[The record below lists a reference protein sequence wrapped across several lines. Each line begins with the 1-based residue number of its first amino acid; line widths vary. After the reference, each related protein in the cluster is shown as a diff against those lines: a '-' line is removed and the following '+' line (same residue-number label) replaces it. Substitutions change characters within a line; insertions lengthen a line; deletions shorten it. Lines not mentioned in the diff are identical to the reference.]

1 MKIAAGGDDGGG
13 MGGAE
18 AQQMKFMVN
27 NVKSEIDFLKK
38 MFTVQKLQKID
49 AMETKNRNL
58 GFEIEVIKMNMESVA
73 KT

>member
-1 MKIAAGGDDGGG
+1 
-13 MGGAE
+13 
-18 AQQMKFMVN
+18 MKFMVN